1 MGTLRSRA
9 FLRCFYC
16 GKKSNIRFDG
26 QKSFDCAQCD
36 ATNWLDPNGD
46 ITDPP
51 IDHHSRD
58 ASPVRYAIPRSN
70 TFRSPS
76 PPPTSVLQPQPD
88 HPIFCSAC
96 IRNQHMLNSS
106 LAQFEW
112 PDDPTTTEYA
122 ARERKFWALRK
133 DLETR
138 YPQVCQDCAP
148 KVNQKLNQA
157 SYAAQTDHLR
167 RMMDRTRAQK
177 ETKKWSPLDTVDTL
191 GRWCWYIGFILQAI
205 WHITIV
211 CFLLTEQYA
220 TKKEGS
226 WLAAALSM
234 LRQAVASAL
243 PHTDRLMQWAINL
256 GLCSFPWNPR
266 FKQSIRGFT
275 AHILGFRQWYTY
287 QLFIVL
293 MRLICLSI
301 AQYSKSQGLP
311 IGAQL
316 GAQLFIPLLMVY
328 VYDAARRS
336 IRTDTS
342 PLFRRPVPVSANS
355 PTAPRKSPAA
365 KSSNDLGNILDEIL
379 HSADTKGSRNQ
390 SGSAQQASANAFQA
404 TPRPYQKSN
413 GQMSTIRTSPQS
425 QPSFGDLR
433 LSDSAILTTHQEPIV
448 AHYDEEMDWSPSASQ
463 HRAFSSYNSYKI
475 KNTNPRFGDT
485 PIEQKAGPIWYKV
498 PPAPT
503 NPAQMAR
510 NPPMRPIIRESPK
523 DTKENFFQSTR
534 RPVDLGGK
542 PQPSASDFTLSQP
555 KFYAPQPKDDP
566 RDGLSR
572 MFASSFSLS
581 PSPEE
586 AEARMA
592 HANQVASS
600 ETYESGTATDRT
612 TTRVA
617 ELFALVLALGGWIFA
632 LGSTEHYAPSVAM
645 ASICG
650 CLIVSIRLAA
660 DLEVD
665 RRVQGRGQSQ
675 ISLLQPCLASL
686 ALAQVAIILL
696 LMWSVWSAGALQVS
710 GTFGNALFGCMMVHH
725 IWHIFA

>member
-16 GKKSNIRFDG
+16 GKKSNTRFDG
-26 QKSFDCAQCD
+26 QKSFDCAQCE

-51 IDHHSRD
+51 VDHQSRD
-58 ASPVRYAIPRSN
+58 ASAVQYAIPRSN

-76 PPPTSVLQPQPD
+76 PPPASALQNQPE
-88 HPIFCSAC
+88 HPIFCSTC
-96 IRNQHMLNSS
+96 IRNQHMINSS

-112 PDDPTTTEYA
+112 PDDPTTAEYA

-167 RMMDRTRAQK
+167 RMMDRTRAQRK
-177 ETKKWSPLDTVDTL
+177 ETKRWSPLDTVDTL
-191 GRWCWYIGFILQAI
+191 GRWCWYIGFILQAV
-205 WHITIV
+205 WHITMV

-220 TKKEGS
+220 TEREDS
-226 WLAAALSM
+226 WLATAWSM

-243 PHTDRLMQWAINL
+243 PYTDRLMQWAINL
-256 GLCSFPWNPR
+256 GLCAFPWNPR

-342 PLFRRPVPVSANS
+342 PLFRRPVPVTANS
-355 PTAPRKSPAA
+355 PTAPRKSPGG
-365 KSSNDLGNILDEIL
+365 KSSNDLGNVLDEIL
-379 HSADTKGSRNQ
+379 QSADTKESRNQ
-390 SGSAQQASANAFQA
+390 PDPAQQVSANAFQA
-404 TPRPYQKSN
+404 APRPYKKSN
-413 GQMSTIRTSPQS
+413 GHTSTIRTSTQS
-425 QPSFGDLR
+425 QPNFGDLR
-433 LSDSAILTTHQEPIV
+433 LSNSLAPTNHEPTV

-475 KNTNPRFGDT
+475 KNTNPRFSDT
-485 PIEQKAGPIWYKV
+485 PTEPKAGPIWYKV

-503 NPAQMAR
+503 NPAQVVR

-523 DTKENFFQSTR
+523 DTKPNFFQSTR

-542 PQPSASDFTLSQP
+542 HQSTTSEFTLSQP

-566 RDGLSR
+566 RDGLSS

-581 PSPEE
+581 PSPED
-586 AEARMA
+586 AEARTA
-592 HANQVASS
+592 QAKHAASS
-600 ETYESGTATDRT
+600 GNYELGISPDRT
-612 TTRVA
+612 TTRVV

-632 LGSTEHYAPSVAM
+632 LGSTEHYARSIAM

-665 RRVQGRGQSQ
+665 RRVRGQGQSRT
-675 ISLLQPCLASL
+675 SVLQPSLASL
-686 ALAQVAIILL
+686 ALVQTAIILL
-696 LMWSVWSAGALQVS
+696 LMWRVWSGGALQVS
-710 GTFGNALFGCMMVHH
+710 GTFGNALFGSLIVHH
-725 IWHIFA
+725 TWHIFA